1 MEEILRSGFAGL
13 GLELDGEALRRFRRY
28 YEYLT
33 ERNRVMNLTSIEG
46 EEDTARL
53 HFLDCCALLTA
64 ADFAGKRVID
74 VGSGAGFPG
83 IPLKIAEST
92 ISLTLMDSL
101 VKRTGFLSSA
111 AELLGL
117 EDVQVVCARAEE
129 APRGLREGF
138 DIAVSRAVA
147 RLNVLCELCLP
158 FVRPGG
164 LFIAMK
170 GPDFAVE
177 ISEARHAIGLLG
189 GGDVR
194 AVPYSVPG
202 TELSHAAV
210 VIEKAAPTPDAYPR
224 RWAKISKKPL

>member
-1 MEEILRSGFAGL
+1 M
-13 GLELDGEALRRFRRY
+13 
-28 YEYLT
+28 
-33 ERNRVMNLTSIEG
+33 
-46 EEDTARL
+46 
-53 HFLDCCALLTA
+53 
-64 ADFAGKRVID
+64 
-74 VGSGAGFPG
+74 
-83 IPLKIAEST
+83 
-92 ISLTLMDSL
+92 
-101 VKRTGFLSSA
+101 
-111 AELLGL
+111 
-117 EDVQVVCARAEE
+117 RAEE
-129 APRGLREGF
+129 TPREMREHY

-170 GPDFAVE
+170 GPDFAAE